1 MKIIVFG
8 ATGGVGQHFVEMAVK
23 AGHTVTA
30 FVRTPEK
37 LKTKDV
43 AIIQGDAFNADQ
55 VADAVLGH
63 DAVISCLGS
72 STGVKNPMNLKRW
85 AKTLRTV

>member
-37 LKTKDV
+37 LKTADV
-43 AIIQGDAFNADQ
+43 TIIQ
-55 VADAVLGH
+55 
-63 DAVISCLGS
+63 
-72 STGVKNPMNLKRW
+72 
-85 AKTLRTV
+85 